1 MARIR
6 NGLRLVR
13 ASWDVLRADR
23 EMLLLP
29 VLSLVASIGLLAIG
43 FYGMFGGNVDLLRA
57 GGQLQ
62 VPGVADWIAFAV
74 LGYLL
79 SYCTIFFNV
88 ALVCAADERMR
99 GGEPTLRSALA
110 QAGQNAVA
118 IAPWALVSVVVSGII
133 KAIEERGG
141 FVGRIIGGMLGLA
154 WALITYLVLPVLVLE
169 GLTVREA
176 ITRSKELFVKTW
188 GETVSGEIGMGLIGF
203 LAIATPFPILFIL
216 GSGGSPDRRAIAV
229 GVAVA
234 WLLVVTVVMSA
245 LNIIFRVALY
255 RYAADGE
262 TPEGFEDLDL
272 GGVFPPKRR
281 RGPFG
286 RTA

>member
-1 MARIR
+1 MA
-6 NGLRLVR
+6 
-13 ASWDVLRADR
+13 S
-23 EMLLLP
+23 
-29 VLSLVASIGLLAIG
+29 SVATLISAG
-43 FYGMFGGNVDLLRA
+43 

-62 VPGVADWIAFAV
+62 VPGVADWITLAV

-110 QAGQNAVA
+110 QAGQSAVA

-203 LAIATPFPILFIL
+203 LAIAIPFPILFIL
-216 GSGGSPDRRAIAV
+216 GSGGSPDRLA
-229 GVAVA
+229 VAVV

-255 RYAADGE
+255 QYAADGE

-281 RGPFG
+281 RGLFG